1 MEEAKHLMS
10 CSVSTPDPAANAFD
24 FSAFEQFR
32 GQRFL
37 FAAGHFDYFGGAER
51 QALYL
56 AHELISNLQAD
67 VKFLGW
73 GGNGRLAD
81 EVRAV
86 GGTPVVYPFD
96 VSGRGWSHVW
106 NLAKLARF
114 IRRELRPNYI
124 LPYVWIHSKVLGAI
138 WRFTGARF
146 CWWNQ
151 RDEGRGIQG
160 TRLER
165 HLLTQLPAV
174 VSNSWEGR
182 DFLVN
187 RFQLPPGRVQV
198 INNGVRLPALD
209 ETSTWRK
216 QAGIPDSAFVITM
229 LANLTRF
236 KDHPTLLRAF
246 ALARNKSPDTNLHL
260 VFAGAHS
267 DATPAIKSL
276 AWDLGLYGYLH
287 LPGAVQDT
295 NSLLRASNLVVHSSK
310 TEGCPNGA
318 LEAMAL
324 ALPVLGT
331 NISGLRQALGE
342 DAVADC
348 LCAGDDWQGLAERIL
363 ARVED
368 RQRCREEGMRNRER
382 IAHEFSCHRMATRSL
397 QVIAAACCRDTE
409 NSPVANLGAVS
420 Q

>member
-1 MEEAKHLMS
+1 ML
-10 CSVSTPDPAANAFD
+10 CSFVTPDVAANAVD
-24 FSAFEQFR
+24 YSGFEQFC
-32 GQRFL
+32 GKRFL
-37 FAAGHFDYFGGAER
+37 FVAGHFDYFGGAER

-56 AHELISNLQAD
+56 AQELISNLQVD

-73 GGNGRLAD
+73 GGNGRLAE

-86 GGTPVVYPFD
+86 GGTPVVFPLD
-96 VSGRGWSHVW
+96 VRGHGWTHAW
-106 NLAKLARF
+106 NLLKLARF
-114 IRRELRPNYI
+114 IRRELRPDYL
-124 LPYVWIHSKVLGAI
+124 LPYVCMHCKVIGTI

-165 HLLTQLPAV
+165 HLLTHLPAV
-174 VSNSWEGR
+174 VSNSWAGR
-182 DFLVN
+182 ECLMN
-187 RFQLPPGRVQV
+187 KFQLSPERVQV
-198 INNGVRLPALD
+198 INNGVRLPTLN

-246 ALARNKSPDTNLHL
+246 ALARKKLPDKNLHL
-260 VFAGAHS
+260 VLAGAYS

-276 AWDLGLYGYLH
+276 AWDLGLYGTLH

-318 LEAMAL
+318 LEAMAM

-331 NISGLRQALGE
+331 NISGMRQALGE
-342 DAVADC
+342 DAAADC
-348 LCAGDDWQGLAERIL
+348 LCAGDDWQELAERIL
-363 ARVED
+363 ARVAD
-368 RQRCREEGMRNRER
+368 HQRCREEGMRNRER
-382 IAHEFSCHRMATRSL
+382 IAHEFSSRRMAIRSL
-397 QVIAAACCRDTE
+397 QVIAASCSQNIQT
-409 NSPVANLGAVS
+409 STVANLGVAS